1 MTIWLPH
8 VADRT
13 GPKYR
18 AIADALADDIRR
30 GAVRPGMRLPTH
42 RELAWRLGLTVGT
55 VTRAYAEAE
64 RRGLIAGEVGRGT
77 YVRGAA
83 PADVAISYSAA
94 DSAQSDPGG
103 ASPLIDLSLN
113 FPVIPGHE
121 AELAAALR
129 RLADRGDLAALLPY
143 HPHAGRL
150 SDRAAGAAWIGRS
163 GLSVR
168 AEDVAV
174 TAGGQHAIVVC
185 LAAVAASGD
194 TVLVENLT
202 YPGVKAAAALL
213 GLKLAGVAIDAHG
226 LVPDALAAGCRTTGA
241 KALYCMPSLH
251 NPTAAV
257 MPEARR
263 REIAAIAARHDMPI
277 IEDDCYGFL
286 VPDAPPPMAALGIA
300 EGLFLTSLSKSIA
313 AGQRIGYVTARPGR
327 LERVTQAVRATSW
340 MASPLAAAIATDWI
354 GDGTAQRMVRERRAE
369 AAARQAMVEA
379 ALPAARSP
387 GGAVSYHAW
396 LHLPEAWR
404 ADEFVAE
411 ARRRHVAVTPPTAFA
426 VTRQAAPDAVRIC
439 YGAAAGRDELARG
452 LAVLT
457 GLLAEQP
464 GMAASFV

>member
-8 VADRT
+8 VADRP
-13 GPKYR
+13 GPRYR
-18 AIADALADDIRR
+18 AIADALAEDIRR
-30 GAVRPGMRLPTH
+30 GAVRPGTRLPTH
-42 RELAWRLGLTVGT
+42 RELAWKLGLTVGT

-83 PADVAISYSAA
+83 PADIAISYSAA
-94 DSAQSDPGG
+94 EPSAQAGF
-103 ASPLIDLSLN
+103 IDLSLN

-121 AELAAALR
+121 AELATALR
-129 RLADRGDLAALLPY
+129 RLAARDDLGELLPY
-143 HPHAGRL
+143 QPHGGRL
-150 SDRAAGAAWIGRS
+150 PDRVAGAAWIARS
-163 GLSVR
+163 ALPVP
-168 AEDVAV
+168 AEEVAV

-213 GLKLAGVAIDAHG
+213 GLKLVGVAIDQHG
-226 LVPDALAAGCRTTGA
+226 VVPDQLAAACRATGA
-241 KALYCMPSLH
+241 KALYCMPTLH

-257 MPEARR
+257 MPADRR
-263 REIAAIAARHDMPI
+263 HAVATIAAEHGIPV

-286 VPDAPPPMAALGIA
+286 VPDAPPPIMALGIA
-300 EGLFLTSLSKSIA
+300 EGLFMTSLSKSIA
-313 AGQRIGYVTARPGR
+313 AGQRIGYVAARPGR
-327 LERVTQAVRATSW
+327 LERVTQAIRATSW

-379 ALPAARSP
+379 ALPAARAP

-396 LHLPEAWR
+396 LGLPEGWR
-404 ADEFVAE
+404 AEDFVAA
-411 ARRRHVAVTPPTAFA
+411 ARRRGVAVTPPSAFA

-439 YGAAAGRDELARG
+439 YGAAAGREELARG
-452 LAVLT
+452 LSILT

-464 GMAASFV
+464 YLAASVI

>member
-8 VADRT
+8 VADRP

-18 AIADALADDIRR
+18 AIADALADDIRC
-30 GAVRPGMRLPTH
+30 GAVRPGTRLPTH

-94 DSAQSDPGG
+94 DIAAQP
-103 ASPLIDLSLN
+103 ALIDLSLN

-121 AELAAALR
+121 AELASALR

-143 HPHAGRL
+143 HPHGGRAP
-150 SDRAAGAAWIGRS
+150 DRAAGAAWIARS
-163 GLSVR
+163 GLTVR
-168 AEDVAV
+168 PDEVAV
-174 TAGGQHAIVVC
+174 TAGGQHAILVC

-213 GLKLAGVAIDAHG
+213 GLKLVGVAIDEQG
-226 LVPDALAAGCRTTGA
+226 VVPDQLAAAARATGA
-241 KALYCMPSLH
+241 KALYCMPTLH

-263 REIAAIAARHDMPI
+263 RAIAAVAVRHEMAI

-286 VPDAPPPMAALGIA
+286 VPDAPPPITAMGIA

-327 LERVTQAVRATSW
+327 LERVTQAIRATSW
-340 MASPLAAAIATDWI
+340 MASPLAATIATEWI
-354 GDGTAQRMVRERRAE
+354 ADGTAQRMVRERRAE

-379 ALPAARSP
+379 AMPDARAP
-387 GGAVSYHAW
+387 GAAVSYHAW
-396 LHLPEAWR
+396 LRLPDAWR
-404 ADEFVAE
+404 ADEFVSE
-411 ARRRHVAVTPPTAFA
+411 ARRRGVAVTPPTAFA
-426 VTRQAAPDAVRIC
+426 VTRQSAPDAVRIC
-439 YGAAAGRDELARG
+439 YGAAAGREELARG
-452 LAVLT
+452 LSILT
-457 GLLAEQP
+457 SLLGEQP
-464 GMAASFV
+464 GLAASVV